1 MNTVA
6 ARLKSARPED
16 LVSAG
21 VNLTVGQL
29 DALVDTLDGPADVE
43 EFLNQ
48 MTKRVLERVLNEEL
62 TQHLGHERGGDL
74 VTGGT
79 NMRNGST
86 PKTVH
91 TSQGAF
97 ALDVPRDRDATFT
110 PVIVP
115 KGVRRIGRT
124 QDMILS
130 LYARGMSTRDITA
143 HLEEVYGVEVS
154 AATISAI
161 TDIVVDE
168 VQAWQNRPLES
179 VYPIVFIDAIHLKI
193 RDGGTVMNKACHVAV
208 GVDIEGRKHVLGMWI
223 AEKEGAKFWAN
234 VLSQLKNRG
243 VDDILILCCDGLTGL
258 PAAVETIYPRTT
270 VQTCVVHLLRTAMKY
285 ASYKERKAMAA
296 QMRPIY
302 TAVSAE
308 TAAAALEVFAEAWGV
323 KAPGAVQAWRNA
335 WQEFIPFLAYPAEI
349 RKVIYTTNQI
359 ESVNYQ
365 LRKITKTR
373 GSFPNDESAM
383 KLLYLSIRNISTTRT
398 GNLGTGTQGW
408 TRALNAFALHYEGR
422 LTL

>member
-1 MNTVA
+1 
-6 ARLKSARPED
+6 
-16 LVSAG
+16 
-21 VNLTVGQL
+21 
-29 DALVDTLDGPADVE
+29 
-43 EFLNQ
+43 

-62 TQHLGHERGGDL
+62 TAHLGHEPGKDL
-74 VTGGT
+74 VAGAT

-86 PKTVH
+86 PKMVQ

-97 ALDVPRDRDATFT
+97 AIEVPRDRDASFT
-110 PVIVP
+110 PIIVP

-143 HLEEVYGVEVS
+143 HLEEVYGVQVS

-161 TDIVVDE
+161 TDVVVDE
-168 VQAWQNRPLES
+168 VNAWQNRPLES

-208 GVDIEGRKHVLGMWI
+208 GVDVDGRKHVLGMWI

-234 VLSQLKNRG
+234 VLAQLKNRG

-258 PAAVETIYPRTT
+258 PTAIQTVYPLTT

-285 ASYKERKAMAA
+285 ASYKDRKKMASE
-296 QMRPIY
+296 MRPIY
-302 TAVSAE
+302 TAVSAD
-308 TAAAALEVFAEAWGV
+308 AAAVALDVFAESWGV
-323 KAPGAVQAWRNA
+323 KAPGAIQAWRNA
-335 WQEFIPFLAYPAEI
+335 WEEFTPFLAYPAEI

-359 ESVNYQ
+359 ESINYQ

-383 KLLYLSIRNISTTRT
+383 KLLYLSIRNISTTRNAT
-398 GNLGTGTQGW
+398 LGTGTPGW

-422 LTL
+422 LTP

>member
-1 MNTVA
+1 MNTKTTRRKGA
-6 ARLKSARPED
+6 HPDD
-16 LVSAG
+16 LVSPG

-29 DALVDTLDGPADVE
+29 DALVDGLDGPADVE
-43 EFLNQ
+43 DFLNQ

-62 TQHLGHERGGDL
+62 TQHLGHVRGGDL
-74 VTGGT
+74 VAGGT
-79 NMRNGST
+79 NVRNGST
-86 PKTVH
+86 PKTVQ

-97 ALDVPRDRDATFT
+97 AVDVPRDREATFT

-143 HLEEVYGVEVS
+143 HLEEVYGVQVS

-208 GVDIEGRKHVLGMWI
+208 GVDVEGRKHVLGMWI

-234 VLSQLKNRG
+234 VLAQLKNRG

-258 PAAVETIYPRTT
+258 PAAVEAVYPATT

-285 ASYKERKAMAA
+285 ASYKERKTMASH
-296 QMRPIY
+296 MRPIY

-308 TAAAALEVFAEAWGV
+308 TAAAALEVFATGWGT

-335 WQEFIPFLAYPAEI
+335 WQEFTPFLAYPAEI

-359 ESVNYQ
+359 ESINYQ

-373 GSFPNDESAM
+373 GSFPNDDSAM

-398 GNLGTGTQGW
+398 GHLGTATPGW

>member
-1 MNTVA
+1 VPA
-6 ARLKSARPED
+6 GGLLDLDD

-21 VNLTVGQL
+21 VQLTVGQL
-29 DALVDTLDGPADVE
+29 DALVDTLDGPGEVE
-43 EFLNQ
+43 DFLNQ

-62 TQHLGHERGGDL
+62 TAHLGHEPGKDL
-74 VTGGT
+74 VAGAT

-86 PKTVH
+86 PKMVQ

-97 ALDVPRDRDATFT
+97 AIEVPRDRDASFT
-110 PVIVP
+110 PIIVP

-143 HLEEVYGVEVS
+143 HLEEVYGVQVS

-161 TDIVVDE
+161 TDVVVDE
-168 VQAWQNRPLES
+168 VNAWQNRPLES

-208 GVDIEGRKHVLGMWI
+208 GVDVDGRKHVLGMWI

-234 VLSQLKNRG
+234 VLAQLKNRG

-258 PAAVETIYPRTT
+258 PTAIQTVYPLTT

-285 ASYKERKAMAA
+285 ASYKDRKKMASE
-296 QMRPIY
+296 MRPIY
-302 TAVSAE
+302 TAVSAD
-308 TAAAALEVFAEAWGV
+308 AAAVALDVFAESWG
-323 KAPGAVQAWRNA
+323 
-335 WQEFIPFLAYPAEI
+335 
-349 RKVIYTTNQI
+349 
-359 ESVNYQ
+359 
-365 LRKITKTR
+365 
-373 GSFPNDESAM
+373 
-383 KLLYLSIRNISTTRT
+383 
-398 GNLGTGTQGW
+398 
-408 TRALNAFALHYEGR
+408 
-422 LTL
+422 

>member
-1 MNTVA
+1 MNTSTT
-6 ARLKSARPED
+6 RRTSSQPDD
-16 LVSAG
+16 LVSPG
-21 VNLTVGQL
+21 VNLTIGQF

-62 TQHLGHERGGDL
+62 AQHLGHEHGGDL
-74 VTGGT
+74 VAGGT

-86 PKTVH
+86 SKTVH

-97 ALDVPRDRDATFT
+97 ALDVPRDRDASFT

-143 HLEEVYGVEVS
+143 HLEEVYDVQVS

-168 VQAWQNRPLES
+168 VHAWQNRPLES

-208 GVDIEGRKHVLGMWI
+208 GVDVDGRKHVLGLWI

-234 VLSQLKNRG
+234 VLAQLKNRG

-285 ASYKERKAMAA
+285 ASYKERKLMAA

-302 TAVSAE
+302 TAVTDES
-308 TAAAALEVFAEAWGV
+308 AAAALEVFAGAWGA

-335 WQEFIPFLAYPAEI
+335 WEEFIPFLAYPAEI

-359 ESVNYQ
+359 ESINYQ

-398 GNLGTGTQGW
+398 GRLGTGTQGW
-408 TRALNAFALHYEGR
+408 TQALNAFALHYPGR
-422 LTL
+422 LAL